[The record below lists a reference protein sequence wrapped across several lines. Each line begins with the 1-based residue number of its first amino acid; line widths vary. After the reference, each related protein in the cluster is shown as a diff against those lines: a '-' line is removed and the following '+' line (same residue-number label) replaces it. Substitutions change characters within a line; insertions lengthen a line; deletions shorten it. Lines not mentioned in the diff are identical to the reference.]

1 MPRGALPVTPSILVL
16 LAEDDPLIAAAVADD
31 LEEAAFAVRVAAN
44 GQEAIALLDG
54 EEAFSAIVTDI
65 RLGEGPDGW
74 KVARHGRE
82 RNHYI
87 PVVYMTGDSAH
98 DHAVYGVPDSIML
111 QKPFV
116 AAQLITAVTTLM
128 NAVPPPA

>member
-1 MPRGALPVTPSILVL
+1 MTPTILVL
-16 LAEDDPLIAAAVADD
+16 LAEDDSLIAAALADD
-31 LEEAAFAVRVAAN
+31 LEEEEFTVRRAAN
-44 GQEAIALLDG
+44 GWEAIALLDG
-54 EEAFSAIVTDI
+54 EEPFSAIVTDI

-74 KVARHGRE
+74 EVARHARE
-82 RNHYI
+82 RNLSI
-87 PVVYMTGDSAH
+87 YMTGDSAH
-98 DHAVYGVPDSIML
+98 DHAIYGVPDSIML

>member
-1 MPRGALPVTPSILVL
+1 MTPTILVL
-16 LAEDDPLIAAAVADD
+16 LVEDDSLIAAALADD
-31 LEEAAFAVRVAAN
+31 LEEEEFTVRRAAN
-44 GQEAIALLDG
+44 GREAIALLDG
-54 EEAFSAIVTDI
+54 EETFSAIVTDI

-74 KVARHGRE
+74 EVARHARE
-82 RNHYI
+82 RNHSI
-87 PVVYMTGDSAH
+87 PVVYITGDSAH

-128 NAVPPPA
+128 NAVPPPE